1 MSEQL
6 QEREDREQLKP
17 TGQKMGKC
25 ILRKDLEARLIAK
38 AWKDESFR
46 QALLSDNPKPAISEV
61 IGTEIL
67 EGVEVEVVEESPSKV
82 YLVLPMNPA
91 SISSQVSDA
100 DLELIAV
107 SMWT

>member
-6 QEREDREQLKP
+6 QQEDREQLKP

-25 ILRKDLEARLIAK
+25 ILRKDLEALLISK
-38 AWKDESFR
+38 AWKDEAFK

-67 EGVEVEVVEESPSKV
+67 EGVEVEVLEESPSKV

-91 SISSQVSDA
+91 SVLSQVSDA
-100 DLELIAV
+100 DLESVAV